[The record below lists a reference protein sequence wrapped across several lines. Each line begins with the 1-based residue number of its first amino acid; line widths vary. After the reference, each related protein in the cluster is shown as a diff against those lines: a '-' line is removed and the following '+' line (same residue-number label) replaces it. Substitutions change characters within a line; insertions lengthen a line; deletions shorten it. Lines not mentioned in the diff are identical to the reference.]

1 LEKDNGQRCNTS
13 SSPSPTMAHSKDVDP
28 FTGGLTPEIGS
39 LMTPYDFAYRRRL
52 PYTPR
57 STENELSII
66 QEARR
71 RLSRPSVS
79 RDGGSQDRNL
89 ITPPHGRSFARA
101 GGSRAVKAVINGAQ
115 RGARRKSS
123 KTLSI
128 VTMFKNQLRLKVRLM
143 NAFFC
148 ELRKVAI
155 YDRLTS
161 SVLEQL
167 ALVVPL
173 QSMLTPMSV
182 DTNQFLLSRL

>member
-1 LEKDNGQRCNTS
+1 
-13 SSPSPTMAHSKDVDP
+13 MAHSKDVDP

-52 PYTPR
+52 PYTPP
-57 STENELSII
+57 STEDKLSII

-79 RDGGSQDRNL
+79 RKGGSQDRNL
-89 ITPPHGRSFARA
+89 ITSPHGRSFARA

-128 VTMFKNQLRLKVRLM
+128 VTMFKNRLRLKVRLM
-143 NAFFC
+143 NAFLC
-148 ELRKVAI
+148 ELRKVA
-155 YDRLTS
+155 YGRLTS
-161 SVLEQL
+161 SVLEQM